1 MPPIDARLDED
12 GFARIELPHD
22 QAVLPTEIRA
32 LLPQYRDAPRTQQ
45 FSGTDA
51 TGAIGIVVNRRGAV
65 VEADVQARWRESLGP
80 QQVASAVFQAYQAA
94 LQSYFSIMAME
105 ELARSGRGDDSR
117 LEDFGVTPNVSPPPG
132 LGVYEWSA
140 QTWDKLDANEATL
153 RRATQL
159 AAAPASPPRTVAGPG
174 GCLSARIQGGNVT
187 EIIGNVGAIVRAD
200 GRALRREVLAV
211 FALATRQRSH

>member
-32 LLPQYRDAPRTQQ
+32 LLPQYRDAPPTQQ

-51 TGAIGIVVNRRGAV
+51 TGAIGIVVDRRGAV

-94 LQSYFSIMAME
+94 LQSYFSIMA
-105 ELARSGRGDDSR
+105 
-117 LEDFGVTPNVSPPPG
+117 
-132 LGVYEWSA
+132 
-140 QTWDKLDANEATL
+140 
-153 RRATQL
+153 
-159 AAAPASPPRTVAGPG
+159 
-174 GCLSARIQGGNVT
+174 
-187 EIIGNVGAIVRAD
+187 
-200 GRALRREVLAV
+200 
-211 FALATRQRSH
+211 